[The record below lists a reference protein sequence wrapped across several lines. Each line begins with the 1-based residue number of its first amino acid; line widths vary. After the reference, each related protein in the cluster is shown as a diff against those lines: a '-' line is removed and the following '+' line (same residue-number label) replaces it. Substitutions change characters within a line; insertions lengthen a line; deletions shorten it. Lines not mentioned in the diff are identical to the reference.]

1 MSAAMKFLNMLE
13 IYTSYYNK
21 INRQLFF
28 GIKLDLK
35 SKEMFV

>member
-28 GIKLDLK
+28 WNQVRL
-35 SKEMFV
+35 EE